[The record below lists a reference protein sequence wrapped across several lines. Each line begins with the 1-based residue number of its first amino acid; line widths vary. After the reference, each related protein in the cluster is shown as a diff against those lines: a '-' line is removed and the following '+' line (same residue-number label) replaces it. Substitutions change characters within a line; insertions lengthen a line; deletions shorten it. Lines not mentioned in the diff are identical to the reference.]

1 MKTRIVIVILFFLTM
16 GQTKAQDKTLSLQDV
31 VLGGSNHL
39 RVENLDKLCWQTTAD
54 NFTYIDKLNN
64 MVIYRAPK
72 FEKEILFNLAELNIA
87 LKESGLNTLSAI
99 PDYTWNDDKSILFT
113 SNNRVLLYNVA
124 TRKFDLTILYDVKAQ
139 NTNISIPAKAIAY
152 TMENNLFMAR
162 QGGEV
167 IQITNDENQG
177 IVNGQTVARNEFG
190 IEKGIFWSPKGSYLA
205 YYRKDE
211 TMVTDYPL
219 VDVNQRIANLKNTKY
234 PMAGMKSEEV
244 TLCVYNT
251 ETKSKI
257 TFETGEPKEQ
267 FLTNIAWS
275 PDEKYVYI
283 AVLNREQ
290 NHLKINQYDILSG
303 KMVKTLFEEKH
314 DKYVEPLKPM
324 LFLKNSPDQFL
335 WISNRD
341 GYKHIYLYN
350 TYGALVKQL
359 TQGNWEV
366 TEIIGFDTREQN
378 LYFTSTE
385 KSPIER
391 HLYKVEIK
399 TNKKTCLTTE
409 SGSHTTSVS
418 PSGLYFVDNYSSS
431 TVPRVINLKSVAGKD
446 IKNLLTAGNP
456 LKDYEL
462 GNYQLFSIKAAD
474 GKTDLYGRLI
484 KPVDFDA
491 TKKYPVI
498 VYVYGG
504 PHSQLVSEK
513 WFDSFIMWQFY
524 MAQKGFVSMTLDNRG
539 TSYRGF
545 EFENVIHRQVGQ
557 MEMADQM
564 KGIEYLKSL
573 SYIDSERIGV
583 YGWSFGGFMTLSLML
598 NYPDVF
604 KVGVAGGPVTDWKY
618 YEIMYGERYMDMPD
632 ENPQGYTQTSVLNKV
647 KNLKGKLLI
656 IHGGVDPT
664 VVWQQSLL
672 FVNESIKENVQLD
685 YFVYP
690 QHEHNVRG
698 KDRIHLMEKISL
710 YFQDHL

>member
-1 MKTRIVIVILFFLTM
+1 
-16 GQTKAQDKTLSLQDV
+16 
-31 VLGGSNHL
+31 
-39 RVENLDKLCWQTTAD
+39 
-54 NFTYIDKLNN
+54 
-64 MVIYRAPK
+64 
-72 FEKEILFNLAELNIA
+72 
-87 LKESGLNTLSAI
+87 
-99 PDYTWNDDKSILFT
+99 
-113 SNNRVLLYNVA
+113 
-124 TRKFDLTILYDVKAQ
+124 
-139 NTNISIPAKAIAY
+139 
-152 TMENNLFMAR
+152 
-162 QGGEV
+162 
-167 IQITNDENQG
+167 
-177 IVNGQTVARNEFG
+177 
-190 IEKGIFWSPKGSYLA
+190 
-205 YYRKDE
+205 
-211 TMVTDYPL
+211 
-219 VDVNQRIANLKNTKY
+219 
-234 PMAGMKSEEV
+234 MAGMKSEEV